1 MKKLLL
7 IDIKRLLQNRASV
20 AFTLLVPVVLVVL
33 VSLLLAPY
41 FFDST
46 IVNEYFVAIYNEDGH
61 PLTNELLNTILK
73 NKEFDKLVD
82 AVFVYSDKEGFEQIE
97 NGAAAYIHLPA
108 GMQETISED
117 KPVIIEYA
125 GNPELPLEDAILSG
139 AMEAASDLV
148 NFTQNA
154 SIVLFQNIE
163 PVNEGAADKLYS
175 DIARKYFYEVMNR
188 KAIYTRQNDDISPF
202 GAMLPLEYYASALL
216 VLFAAL
222 GGLPIA
228 KLVSTDAKN
237 GILHRQL
244 LSGSRPLKV
253 LLSKWLAGSLFM
265 LVQFA
270 VLSGAIMLA
279 TNSISYYAGSFL
291 SLTVC
296 GVLLCL
302 FASALQLACGL
313 AFKQS
318 EVGSFITL
326 TALAALGGL
335 FIPAVFMP
343 KLLGSISAFTPI
355 SAALRLAS
363 IGMFS
368 TQSGGIAVSAALL
381 AGYTTVLFAFC
392 MRLMVRRTV

>member
-20 AFTLLVPVVLVVL
+20 AFTLLVPIVLVVL

-41 FFDST
+41 FFDNT
-46 IVNEYFVAIYNEDGH
+46 IVDEYFVAIYNEDDH
-61 PLTNELLNTILK
+61 PLTSELLDTILK

-82 AVFVYSDKEGFEQIE
+82 AVFVYSDEAGFEQIE

-108 GMQETISED
+108 GLQETIAKDE
-117 KPVIIEYA
+117 PVVIEYA

-163 PVNEGAADKLYS
+163 PINEGAADELYS

-188 KAIYTRQNDDISPF
+188 KAIYTRQSDDISPF

-216 VLFAAL
+216 ILFAAL

-228 KLVSTDAKN
+228 KLVSMDAKK

-244 LSGSRPLKV
+244 LSGNRPIKILV
-253 LLSKWLAGSLFM
+253 SKWLAGSLFL

-270 VLSGAIMLA
+270 VLAGAIMLA
-279 TNSISYYAGSFL
+279 TKSISYYAGSFL
-291 SLTVC
+291 SLAIC
-296 GVLLCL
+296 AVLLCL

-318 EVGSFITL
+318 EVVSFIAL
-326 TALAALGGL
+326 TALAAIGGL

-343 KLLGSISAFTPI
+343 QFLGSISAYTPL

-363 IGMFS
+363 LGMFS
-368 TQSGGIAVSAALL
+368 TQAGGTGVSAALL
-381 AGYTTVLFAFC
+381 AGYTAVLFAFS
-392 MRLMVRRTV
+392 MRRMVRRTV

>member
-20 AFTLLVPVVLVVL
+20 VFTLVVPLVLVVL

-41 FFDST
+41 FFNNT
-46 IVNEYFVAIYNEDGH
+46 IVDEYFIAIYNEDGH
-61 PLTNELLNTILK
+61 PLTSELLDTILK

-82 AVFVYSDKEGFEQIE
+82 AIFVYSDEEGFKQIE

-108 GMQETISED
+108 GMQKTIAKDE
-117 KPVIIEYA
+117 PVVIEYA
-125 GNPELPLEDAILSG
+125 GNPELPLEDAILSA

-163 PVNEGAADKLYS
+163 PINEGDAGELYS

-188 KAIYTRQNDDISPF
+188 KTIYTKQSDDISPF

-222 GGLPIA
+222 GGLPIS
-228 KLVSTDAKN
+228 KLVSTDAEK

-244 LSGSRPLKV
+244 LSGSRPFKV
-253 LLSKWLAGSLFM
+253 LLSKWLAGSLFL
-265 LVQFA
+265 LVQFF
-270 VLSGAIMLA
+270 VLAGAIMLA

-291 SLTVC
+291 SLAIC
-296 GVLLCL
+296 AVLLCL

-313 AFKQS
+313 SFKQS
-318 EVGSFITL
+318 EVSSFIAL
-326 TALAALGGL
+326 TALAVLGGL

-343 KLLGSISAFTPI
+343 KLLSSISAYTPL

-368 TQSGGIAVSAALL
+368 TQSGGTGASAALL
-381 AGYTTVLFAFC
+381 AGYTAVLFTFS
-392 MRLMVRRTV
+392 MRRMVRRTV

>member
-20 AFTLLVPVVLVVL
+20 VFTLVVPIVLIVL

-46 IVNEYFVAIYNEDGH
+46 IVNEYYVAIYNEDEH
-61 PLTNELLNTILK
+61 PLTSELLDTILK

-82 AVFVYSDKEGFEQIE
+82 AVFVYSDEEGFNQIE

-108 GMQETISED
+108 GLQETIAKDE
-117 KPVIIEYA
+117 PVVIEYA
-125 GNPELPLEDAILSG
+125 GNPELPLEDAILSA

-163 PVNEGAADKLYS
+163 PINEGAAGELYS

-188 KAIYTRQNDDISPF
+188 KAIYTRQSDDISPF

-228 KLVSTDAKN
+228 RLVSTDAKN

-244 LSGSRPLKV
+244 LSGSRPFKV
-253 LLSKWLAGSLFM
+253 LLSKWLAGSLF
-265 LVQFA
+265 LFVQFA
-270 VLSGAIMLA
+270 VLAGAIMLA
-279 TNSISYYAGSFL
+279 TKSISYYAGSFL
-291 SLTVC
+291 SLAIC
-296 GVLLCL
+296 AVLLCL

-318 EVGSFITL
+318 EVVSFIAI

-343 KLLGSISAFTPI
+343 QLLGSISAYTPL

-363 IGMFS
+363 LGMFS
-368 TQSGGIAVSAALL
+368 TQAGGLSVSAALL
-381 AGYTTVLFAFC
+381 AGYTAVLFAFC